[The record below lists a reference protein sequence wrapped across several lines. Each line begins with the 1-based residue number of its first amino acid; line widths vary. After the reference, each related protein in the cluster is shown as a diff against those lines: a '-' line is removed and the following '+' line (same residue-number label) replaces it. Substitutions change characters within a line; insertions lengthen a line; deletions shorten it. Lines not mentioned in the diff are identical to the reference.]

1 MGISPAARA
10 AAKWLSE
17 SLSDVPPE
25 ERRVLVNAL
34 LAAQR
39 ARLAQAFDQAVD
51 DVPAPSK
58 AEWEKLSD
66 TTRNDVRMQVLE
78 QLAAPD
84 RDMWTGMFSIL
95 SSEKTSSKLTFATWG
110 LVTAT
115 VGLVI
120 ITIVLVAVTAAG
132 SSATTPV
139 APGPSPARA
148 PVCAIVPDACR

>member
-1 MGISPAARA
+1 MKR
-10 AAKWLSE
+10 LSA
-17 SLSDVPPE
+17 SLSDVPPK
-25 ERRVLVNAL
+25 ERRVLIEAL

-39 ARLAQAFDQAVD
+39 ARVSQAFDQAVE

-66 TTRNDVRMQVLE
+66 TTRNDVRMQLLE
-78 QLAAPD
+78 KLAVPD
-84 RDMWTGMFSIL
+84 RDMWTGMFAIL

-115 VGLVI
+115 VGLFIV
-120 ITIVLVAVTAAG
+120 TIVLVAVTAAG
-132 SSATTPV
+132 SSAKTPD
-139 APGPSPARA
+139 APSPSPARA